1 MKQKQLESQIK
12 TLLQKQAVSAA
23 SELITQAESIQDI
36 PFILANLGNGESD
49 TLLAIIENLRS
60 RFNGVIVLASV
71 ASNGNVGLA
80 AAVSNDFTGRI
91 QAGNIIKTIAPII
104 GGKGGGKPDF
114 ARGGGLR
121 AGSTEKK

>member
-1 MKQKQLESQIK
+1 M
-12 TLLQKQAVSAA
+12 
-23 SELITQAESIQDI
+23 
-36 PFILANLGNGESD
+36 
-49 TLLAIIENLRS
+49 AIIENLRS

-114 ARGGGLR
+114 ARGGGK
-121 AGSTEKK
+121 SPEKIDKALAKVKEMI